1 MLTIQ
6 NECLTLSVDPLGAQM
21 MELTSRQG
29 TRYLWDGNPDYWSGR
44 APVLFPFVARMT
56 EGKCLLEGQ
65 IYQMGIHGFAKLSA
79 FSVEEQTESSLS
91 LLLEDSEQT
100 RKQYPYRFQFRVRYA
115 LEGWQLKIRY
125 QVNNRDQRQMHFSLG
140 GHPGFR
146 VPLAEGTD
154 FEDYYLRFS
163 RPCAPDQVGFTDA
176 LYLSGQD
183 CPFPLEGGT
192 TLRLRHDLFDHDAI
206 VLKHMDRCVTLGSDK
221 TGCAVTVDFPQM
233 PYVGFWHMPRKDA
246 PYVCVEPWLS
256 LPARQGVIEDLACR
270 SDFVHLEPGGVYCND
285 WCITVTEG

>member
-1 MLTIQ
+1 MFTIE
-6 NECLTLSVDPLGAQM
+6 NECLILKTDSLGAQM
-21 MELTSRQG
+21 MELNSRQG
-29 TRYLWDGNPDYWSGR
+29 SRYLWDGNPAYWTGR

-56 EGKCLLEGQ
+56 EGKCRLEGQ
-65 IYQMGIHGFAKLSA
+65 VWEMGIHGFAKQSVFA
-79 FSVEEQTESSLS
+79 VEEQTESSITF
-91 LLLEDSEQT
+91 LLEDNEQI
-100 RKQYPYRFQFRVRYA
+100 RKQYPYHFQFRVRYA
-115 LEGWQLKIRY
+115 LEGWRLSIRY
-125 QVNNRDQRQMHFSLG
+125 QVNNLDEGQMHFGLG

-146 VPLAEGTD
+146 VPLTEGTE

-163 RPCAPDQVGFTDA
+163 RPCEPDRVGFTDE

-183 CPFPLEGGT
+183 RPFPLENGR

-206 VLKHMDRCVTLGSDK
+206 VLKHMDRCVTLGCDK
-221 TGCAVTVDFPQM
+221 SRRAVTVAFPQM
-233 PYVGFWHMPRKDA
+233 PYVGFWHMPKKDA

-285 WCITVTEG
+285 WSITVTED